1 MAIDYGTK
9 RIGLAVTDPQR
20 IIATALD
27 TVLSHQIIQY
37 LDNYFKKETV
47 ETIILGYP
55 KTLADTISSTT
66 KLVEKFAIVLKKK
79 FPHIP
84 IEYVDERF
92 TSLLAKR
99 SLIESGQNK
108 KTRRDKSVLDKVS
121 AVIMLQS
128 YLDQQPLRNTVL

>member
-66 KLVEKFAIVLKKK
+66 KLVEKFATVLKKK

-84 IEYVDERF
+84 IEFVDERF